1 MTMEECYARMGA
13 DYTDVLRRLGKE
25 ERIRRFLARLP
36 EDESFPNLCRALEE
50 QNVEEAF
57 RAAHSLKGIC
67 MNLGLGALCRSATAL
82 TEELRNGELVE
93 ISAPLVQQL
102 EKDYRETIRA
112 IAELLDEG

>member
-50 QNVEEAF
+50 GDGEEAF
-57 RAAHSLKGIC
+57 RAAHSLKGIS
-67 MNLGLGALCRSATAL
+67 MNLGLGALCRSTSAL
-82 TEELRNGELVE
+82 TEELRKGEVL
-93 ISAPLVQQL
+93 PLSSPLMKQV